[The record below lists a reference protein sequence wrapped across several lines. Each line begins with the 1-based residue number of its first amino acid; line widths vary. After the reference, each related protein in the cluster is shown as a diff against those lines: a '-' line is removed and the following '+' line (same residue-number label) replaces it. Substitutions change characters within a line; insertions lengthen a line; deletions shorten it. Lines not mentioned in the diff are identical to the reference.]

1 MPAPPGFE
9 GLFRSD
15 LRARAAYAESAGI
28 YRVLPAA
35 VAVPASVQDLI
46 RLVQWAREEGRSLT
60 PRGAGSSIGGSAV
73 GPDVIVDLRERMPR
87 RLDLIPQ
94 DRVAVA
100 SANLSLADLNQQAA
114 RFGLRLP
121 PDPSSGAWA
130 TLGGM
135 VACNAAGARS
145 VKYGSV
151 RPWVLGLEVVT
162 ADGEV
167 GWLWRDGA
175 RPAMAPPLSTRT
187 PPQLALARFHAS
199 VAPALRAAADLVR
212 ARFPRV
218 RKNASGYALDRWLES
233 GDDLDLLIGAEGTL
247 GLVTTVVWRLDPLPP
262 ARSALRIA
270 LGALDDLEAAVR
282 TLVELDPSAVELLDR
297 TFLDLLRFANRRL
310 DLPDVTAGAQAILL
324 VEFEAE
330 SAAAAR
336 SRVGDA
342 ARSLEGLAL
351 DVVTALTPDEERR
364 LWTLRHAAS
373 PILASLPA
381 DRRSLQVIE
390 DGCVPLPNLGAYIR
404 KIRDAAAA
412 RGLTVVIF
420 GHAGDGNV
428 HVNLLPELARPDWP
442 ELVASLYEE
451 VHEAALRLGGSLS
464 GEHGDGRLRTP
475 WLPRQ
480 YGPEIVALF
489 RQVKAAFD
497 PAGILNPGVKLPA
510 GTSPFTALKV
520 GPRATPLPDDIAR
533 ALRRIEQSGGYARS
547 RLDLADRP
555 ESILEQDSTPSL
567 SLSEDD

>member
-1 MPAPPGFE
+1 MTAPPGFE
-9 GLFRSD
+9 GWFRSD

-46 RLVQWAREEGRSLT
+46 RLVHWAREEGRRLT
-60 PRGAGSSIGGSAV
+60 ARGAGSSIGGSAV
-73 GPDVIVDLRERMPR
+73 GPDIIVDLRERMPR

-151 RPWVLGLEVVT
+151 RPWVVGLEFVT

-167 GWLWRDGA
+167 GWLWRDSA
-175 RPAMAPPLSTRT
+175 RPTMDGRSRT
-187 PPQLALARFHAS
+187 PPHLALARFHGD
-199 VAPALRAAADLVR
+199 VAPALRRATDLVR

-270 LGALDDLEAAVR
+270 LGSLDDLEAAVR
-282 TLVELDPSAVELLDR
+282 TLVALDPSAVELLDR
-297 TFLDLLRFANRRL
+297 TFLHLLRLSDRRL
-310 DLPDVTAGAQAILL
+310 DLPDVPAGTQAILL

-336 SRVGDA
+336 SRATDA
-342 ARSLEGLAL
+342 ARSLKSLAL
-351 DVVTALTPDEERR
+351 DIVTALTPDEEHR

-390 DGCVPLPNLGAYIR
+390 DGCVPLSNLGAYIR
-404 KIRDAAAA
+404 TIRDAAAA

-442 ELVASLYEE
+442 ELVAGLYED
-451 VHEAALRLGGSLS
+451 VQEAVLRLGGSLS

-480 YGPEIVALF
+480 YGPEVIVLF

-497 PAGILNPGVKLPA
+497 PAGILNPGVKLPT
-510 GTSPFTALKV
+510 GGSPFSDLKV
-520 GPRATPLPDDIAR
+520 GPGATPLPDDIAL
-533 ALRRIEQSGGYARS
+533 ALRRIEQTGGYARS
-547 RLDLADRP
+547 RLDVADRP
-555 ESILEQDSTPSL
+555 ESIPEQGSTSSL